1 MISTIFKKRELRLK
15 ETILKGVYEENLKI
29 VGKEPE
35 RALSR
40 LPLNLRKMFLSSFLV
55 LLFILGYGN
64 PLNLSL
70 FQDKQTIAHMNIQKS
85 VSQPFNTSFI
95 EPDFSVNP
103 LDFKS
108 FLNIPGTPLSRTFG
122 LTVKTVMLDPGHGGS
137 DTGTVGRMGTKEKDI
152 TLDIAKRL
160 KERLEK
166 HGKYNVIMT
175 REQDITLPL
184 NKRIEIARLNKADIF
199 VSIHINSLPS
209 NPINIIETY
218 FFGPSSDE
226 KILKLAEHENA
237 GSQYGMSDFK
247 KIIEKISNTLKFQE
261 SKILA
266 ASIQKSL
273 FLNIRK
279 ENRNVQNFGIKM
291 APFLVL
297 LGVDVPAVLTEV
309 SCLSNNKEEIELN
322 KEPHRENIAFYLES
336 GILDY
341 LNKGEI
347 RYEAKR

>member
-1 MISTIFKKRELRLK
+1 MISTISKRRELRSK
-15 ETILKGVYEENLKI
+15 EIILRGVYEENLKI
-29 VGKEPE
+29 IGKEPE
-35 RALSR
+35 RTLSR

-70 FQDKQTIAHMNIQKS
+70 FQDKQTIAHMNIQKHAN
-85 VSQPFNTSFI
+85 QLDTISF
-95 EPDFSVNP
+95 EPYFSVKP
-103 LDFKS
+103 LDFQS

-122 LTVKTVMLDPGHGGS
+122 LTVKTVMIDPGHGGS
-137 DTGTVGRMGTKEKDI
+137 DNGTVGRIGTKEKDI

-166 HGKYNVIMT
+166 HGKYNVVMT

-184 NKRIEIARLNKADIF
+184 NKRIEIARLNKADLFI
-199 VSIHINSLPS
+199 SIHINSLPAK
-209 NPINIIETY
+209 PINIIETY
-218 FFGPSSDE
+218 YFGPSSDDNV
-226 KILKLAEHENA
+226 LKLAEHENA
-237 GSQYGMSDFK
+237 GSQYALSDFK

-261 SKILA
+261 SKKLA

-279 ENRNVQNFGIKM
+279 QDRHVQNLGIKM

-297 LGVDVPAVLTEV
+297 LGVDVPSVLTEV
-309 SCLSNNKEEIELN
+309 SCLSNSKEEIELN
-322 KEPHRENIAFYLES
+322 KETHRENIAFYLES

-341 LNKGEI
+341 LNKGEVS
-347 RYEAKR
+347 YEAKR